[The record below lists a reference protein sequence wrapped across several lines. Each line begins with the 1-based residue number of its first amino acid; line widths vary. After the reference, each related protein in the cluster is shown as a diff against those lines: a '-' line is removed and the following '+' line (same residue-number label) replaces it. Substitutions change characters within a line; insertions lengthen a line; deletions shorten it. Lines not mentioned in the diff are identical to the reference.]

1 MIVRISLLLGI
12 FIFTSAC
19 GTGQLNNTNEIDS
32 LSKAL
37 TPELKEKY
45 AAQIKIKYAQLFGN
59 RFSGQ
64 IVISKNGQI
73 IFEDYKGYANIA
85 DKTPVTAETPIHLA
99 SISKT
104 FTAMLVLKLWEQKQI
119 DLLHLMLL
127 FLLVLG
133 QRLQDQEDLLLPPD

>member
-1 MIVRISLLLGI
+1 MIVRFSLLLGI

-45 AAQIKIKYAQLFGN
+45 AAQIKIKYEQLLGN

-73 IFEDYKGYANIA
+73 IFEDYKVFIN
-85 DKTPVTAETPIHLA
+85 
-99 SISKT
+99 SIYEFRKHC
-104 FTAMLVLKLWEQKQI
+104 
-119 DLLHLMLL
+119 LLINSYIVYFHAAAWK
-127 FLLVLG
+127 
-133 QRLQDQEDLLLPPD
+133 